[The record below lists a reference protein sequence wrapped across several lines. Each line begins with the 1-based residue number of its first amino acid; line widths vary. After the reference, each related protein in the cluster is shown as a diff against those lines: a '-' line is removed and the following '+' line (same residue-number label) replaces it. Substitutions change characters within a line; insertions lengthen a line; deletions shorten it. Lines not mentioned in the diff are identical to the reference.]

1 MIKSFV
7 FLISC
12 VTCLF
17 FGCASQTES
26 SQFIPSPSKTVIQN
40 NWVLGIDQDYDG
52 KLISSLEY
60 DISRWTKARVPGT
73 VLGSLVE
80 AGEYPDIYVGKNLEE
95 VETEQFTKPWWYVT
109 EFDAENVEE
118 SVSRLAFDG
127 INYRAEV
134 WLNGELVSDKL
145 VGCYTTFDFD
155 ISNLIQAKNKLA
167 IKITPPKPG
176 DFTIGFVD
184 WAPTPPDKNMGVW
197 RTVSLIQTGL
207 LAIKTPFVS
216 TKVNKESLDEAW
228 VQLELDL
235 MNYSEEP
242 QSTIVNCEFQG
253 QRISKKVEVDGGA
266 SQKVIITSRDFDAF
280 LVKNPDLWWPNNL
293 GKPTLQ
299 NLKVDV
305 QVNGQVSDQT
315 TVEFGIREVEDY
327 INSEGHRGYKVNGKE
342 IVIKGAGW
350 VDDLF
355 LLNDSANNETQVQYA
370 KDMNLNTIRF
380 EGFWGTSD
388 HIYSMCDKHGLLAMC
403 GFSCQWEW
411 SAYLGKEMDEA
422 DEAFAGMTE
431 PDEMALVAD
440 YLHDQVIWLRNHP
453 SIFVWVAGSDR
464 LHHPDLER
472 MHLKNLAEIDPT
484 RPYLGSAKSMLST
497 VSGPSAVKMDGPY
510 DYVPPIYWYTD
521 TARGGAFGFNTE
533 TGPGPQPVVLESAL
547 KMIPKDQL
555 WPLNN
560 DTWNYHCGRHEFGT
574 MKRYLKAFDNRYG
587 EATSIEDFSSR
598 AQIANYE
605 AIRPMFEAFSV
616 NKPNATGVVQWMLN
630 SAWPETYWQLYDYY
644 LQPTGAYYGTK
655 KACEP
660 LHLAYDYGDQSIK
673 LINDFY
679 EAKNELS
686 AEISWYAWDSKPIK
700 QRRVSVNVASN
711 SSSLVMKLQE
721 GPNTPNVSFLDL
733 KLKDKNGAIVSS
745 NFYWLS
751 KKQDVMDSDYENSSW
766 IYTPQTDFA
775 SFKELSKIP
784 KADISVR
791 VTKKTKSQTEVV
803 IKNTDNVIAF
813 FCELRIVNSSSNES
827 IIPAFFSDNYVSLL
841 AGEEKTIII
850 STPNNGLLDSEMDV
864 LVSGQNVNVK
874 RD

>member
-1 MIKSFV
+1 MVKSSLFILSV
-7 FLISC
+7 
-12 VTCLF
+12 VACLF
-17 FGCASQTES
+17 LGCTNDTEIQQTVL
-26 SQFIPSPSKTVIQN
+26 QPTKMAITN
-40 NWVLGIDQDYDG
+40 NWVLAMDEDYNG
-52 KLISSLEY
+52 QQVSSLEF
-60 DISRWTKARVPGT
+60 DVTKWTKARVPGT

-80 AGEYPDIYVGKNLEE
+80 AGKYPNIYFGKNLEK
-95 VETEQFTKPWWYVT
+95 VDQEQFKKPWWYVT
-109 EFDAENVEE
+109 DFEADNIKQNI
-118 SVSRLAFDG
+118 SRLAFDG
-127 INYRAEV
+127 INYKAEV
-134 WLNGELVSDKL
+134 WLNGKL
-145 VGCYTTFDFD
+145 INNKLEGCYTTFDFD
-155 ISNLIQAKNKLA
+155 ISDEILPKNKLA
-167 IKITPPKPG
+167 IKISPPQPG

-197 RTVSLIQTGL
+197 RSVSLIQHGKV
-207 LAIKTPFVS
+207 AIKTPFVS
-216 TKVNKESLDEAW
+216 TKVNTETLNEAW
-228 VQLELDL
+228 VQLELNL
-235 MNYSEEP
+235 ENYSEVDEDM
-242 QSTIVNCEFQG
+242 TVNCVFKG
-253 QRISKKVEVDGGA
+253 QKFSKKIKSPKGS
-266 SQKVIITSRDFDAF
+266 SQKVKITSSDFGAF
-280 LVKNPDLWWPNNL
+280 SLKNPDLWWPNNL
-293 GKPTLQ
+293 GEPTMQSL
-299 NLKVDV
+299 DV
-305 QVNGQVSDQT
+305 SVLVNGQLSDET

-327 INSEGHRGYKVNGKE
+327 INAEGHRGYKINGKE

-355 LLNDSANNETQVQYA
+355 LLNDSINNETQVQYA

-380 EGFWGTSD
+380 EGFWGTTD

-431 PDEMALVAD
+431 PDEMELVAD

-510 DYVPPIYWYTD
+510 DYVPPVYWYTD

-547 KMIPKDQL
+547 KMIPKDKL

-560 DTWNYHCGRHEFGT
+560 ETWDYHCGRHEFGT

-587 EATSIEDFSSR
+587 EASSIEDFSSR
-598 AQIANYE
+598 AQVANYE

-660 LHLAYDYGDQSIK
+660 LHLAYDYGDHSIK
-673 LINDFY
+673 LINDYY
-679 EAKNELS
+679 EDKSDLK
-686 AEISWYAWDSKPIK
+686 AEVSWYAWDSKPIK
-700 QRRVSVNVASN
+700 KRSMTVNVASN
-711 SSSLVMKLQE
+711 SSSLVMTLSE
-721 GPNTPNVSFLDL
+721 GANIPKVSFLDL
-733 KLKDKNGAIVSS
+733 KLRNKDGGIVSS

-751 KKQDVMDSDYENSSW
+751 KKEDVMDPDFKNSSW

-775 SFKELSKIP
+775 SFAELSKIP
-784 KADISVR
+784 KADVSVEI
-791 VTKKTKSQTEVV
+791 TKKTMTETEVV
-803 IKNTDNVIAF
+803 IKNTDQVIAF
-813 FCELRIVNSSSNES
+813 FCELRIVNKSTNES
-827 IIPAFFSDNYVSLL
+827 IIPAFFSDNYISLL
-841 AGEEKTIII
+841 AGEEKTITI
-850 STPNNGLLDSEMDV
+850 STPNNV
-864 LVSGQNVNVK
+864 LVDTEFEILVTGQNVIVK
-874 RD
+874 